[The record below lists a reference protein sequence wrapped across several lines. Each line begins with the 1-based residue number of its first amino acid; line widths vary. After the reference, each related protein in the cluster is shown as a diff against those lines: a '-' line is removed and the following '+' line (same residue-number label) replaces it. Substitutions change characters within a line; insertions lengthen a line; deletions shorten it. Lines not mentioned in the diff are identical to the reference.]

1 MSESFALGR
10 RLGGNALAK
19 LGSELVGRVATFGLS
34 LLIANRLGE
43 QAFGAYSYGLA
54 LGFVLAQIADLG
66 LQVLAARDIAIAGR
80 AAQPLV
86 AGALRLKLWLALPVV
101 ALLVLLR
108 NGRAPTEQAGL
119 LLLGLAMLA
128 QTFLEF
134 AAYIYRGQQRVIRE
148 AWLLTA
154 ARLLTAFLAA
164 AALLAGG
171 GLLEVG
177 WAYLVAISAVAV
189 WALRRLDGA
198 GWFQRTAGILPA
210 NSGQDT
216 RSPGYSAMLRQA
228 LPLGIAIFL
237 SIAYTRVAVFLL
249 EFRLGA
255 VAVAQFSAAQRLV
268 EPAQIVP
275 AALLAAVFPAFS
287 QAMHSV
293 RAGERRQAHRLA
305 LGSSLLLALAGAG
318 VALFFWFAAPW
329 LIPTLYGEPFV
340 ESVPVLRLLGLSALP
355 AFINYNLTH
364 ILIARGQQLYSSLFV
379 GLMLAIHSALSW
391 VFIPILGAVAPA
403 ISVTFAELLL
413 LLCCTA
419 TLFLTRGSESRTAVS
434 GTSNQPV

>member
-1 MSESFALGR
+1 MSQTFFLSR

-34 LLIANRLGE
+34 LFIANHLGE
-43 QAFGAYSYGLA
+43 RAFGAYNYGLA

-66 LQVLAARDIAIAGR
+66 LQVLVARDVAIAGHG
-80 AAQPLV
+80 AQPLV
-86 AGALRLKLWLALPVV
+86 RRALHLKLWLALPVV
-101 ALLVLLR
+101 VLLVVLR
-108 NGRAPTEQAGL
+108 NGRPAAEQTGL

-134 AAYIYRGQQRVIRE
+134 AAYIYRGQQQVFRE
-148 AWLLTA
+148 AWLLTS
-154 ARLLTAFLAA
+154 ARLLTALLAGV
-164 AALLAGG
+164 ALLAGSSLAGISALPLVG
-171 GLLEVG
+171 G
-177 WAYLVAISAVAV
+177 AYLLAISGVAV
-189 WALRRLDGA
+189 WGLWQLHRA
-198 GWFQRTAGILPA
+198 GWFDRLPA
-210 NSGQDT
+210 GAEVRNGAVT
-216 RSPGYSAMLRQA
+216 TYGRLVKEA

-237 SIAYTRVAVFLL
+237 SIGYTRVAIFLL

-255 VAVAQFSAAQRLV
+255 VAVAEYSAAQRLV

-287 QAMHSV
+287 QALYSD
-293 RAGERRQAHRLA
+293 RQQARRLGI
-305 LGSSLLLALAGAG
+305 GSSVLLALAGAG
-318 VALFFWFAAPW
+318 VALFFWFGAPW
-329 LIPTLYGEPFV
+329 LIPTLYGDAFV
-340 ESVPVLRLLGLSALP
+340 ESVPVLRLLGLSSLP

-391 VFIPILGAVAPA
+391 VFIPTLGAVAPA

-419 TLFLTRGSESRTAVS
+419 TLFLTRGSDISAAVP
-434 GTSNQPV
+434 GTSNQPI